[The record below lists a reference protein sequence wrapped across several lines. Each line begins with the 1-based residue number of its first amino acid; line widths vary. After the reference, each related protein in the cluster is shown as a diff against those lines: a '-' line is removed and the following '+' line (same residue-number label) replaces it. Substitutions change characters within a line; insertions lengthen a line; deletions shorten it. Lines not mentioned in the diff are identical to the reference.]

1 MVHWAKFRLV
11 AAIAA
16 LAAAG
21 ISSPPVLA
29 LDMPSPFVQ
38 EVLVKSILVTL
49 NDAVAADNFTVFH
62 AKISKPFR
70 DQFPP
75 ERLKAIFKDLVD
87 KHAVFDAVVAKPIVP
102 DADAMIDGD
111 GVLRLKG
118 HFETTPKQVKYQLG
132 FIPSDGVW
140 KLSAVTINI
149 E

>member
-75 ERLKAIFKDLVD
+75 EKLREVFKDLID

-102 DADAMIDGD
+102 DADAKIDGD

-132 FIPSDGVW
+132 FIPSDGLW
-140 KLSAVTINI
+140 KLSAVTIDI

>member
-1 MVHWAKFRLV
+1 M
-11 AAIAA
+11 
-16 LAAAG
+16 
-21 ISSPPVLA
+21 
-29 LDMPSPFVQ
+29 
-38 EVLVKSILVTL
+38 
-49 NDAVAADNFTVFH
+49 H

-75 ERLKAIFKDLVD
+75 EKLREVFKDLID

-102 DADAMIDGD
+102 DADAKIDGD